1 MTKHRRP
8 RAVRAFTLV
17 EVMLAMSGFTVLAA
31 MILSLVI
38 GVTNSLVVSNSKANT
53 DRNFRV
59 TTSELTRLVSCS
71 DFVYVMDSADGKT
84 AMNAN
89 QSGDLFVAVYYKNPG
104 YVDPFSGKMDT
115 TVARITGF
123 CRLPGPDGKPEGGP
137 VHAFDSDRNS
147 WGVTFPAVSDGTP
160 ASIAVL
166 LPDATEIKTFAKLAD
181 SAFSTAASGK
191 IFMNNNTGTGA
202 LMLARIRNGNPGAY
216 VSNTY
221 AFSVSSRNL

>member
-1 MTKHRRP
+1 MTKHRSR
-8 RAVRAFTLV
+8 RAYRAFTLV

-31 MILSLVI
+31 MMLALIVGVTKSLV
-38 GVTNSLVVSNSKANT
+38 LSNSKANT

-71 DFVYVMDSADGKT
+71 DFVYVMDSVEGKNN
-84 AMNAN
+84 MNPN
-89 QSGDLFVAVYYKNPG
+89 RGGDLFVAVYYKNPG

-115 TVARITGF
+115 TVSRIAGF
-123 CRLPGPDGKPEGGP
+123 CRLPGPDNKPEGGP
-137 VHAFDSDRNS
+137 VYAFDSDRNS

-160 ASIAVL
+160 ESIAVL
-166 LPDATEIKTFAKLAD
+166 LPAATRIGNFTKLAD
-181 SAFSTAASGK
+181 SAFSTDGSGK
-191 IFMNNNTGTGA
+191 IFVNNNTGTGA
-202 LMLARIRNGNPGAY
+202 LMLARIRNGSSGAY